1 MAVAHLPALRPAPVG
16 LQRRA
21 FQVEAPRVKFFHLL
35 RQKLTKQHVV
45 SLLHLLIDFGRIFLL
60 PSPVAYTLVY
70 LVITAPQGQRRMI
83 AQTLNV
89 VFCLAGYIA
98 QESRIVRIGG
108 ASKHEVLPHQDTTS
122 VGFLK
127 ERIVLIDTATPHT
140 HHIHI
145 GRLHILQQTAVA
157 LARNTWQ
164 QRIRR
169 NQVCTFGKHR
179 HPVHFEVKTLAVLVF
194 LLHYTYR
201 TQANLVTLL

>member
-1 MAVAHLPALRPAPVG
+1 MTVAHLPALRPAPVG

-21 FQVEAPRVKFFHLL
+21 FQVEATRIKFFHLL
-35 RQKLTKQHVV
+35 WQKLTEKYII
-45 SLLHLLIDFGRIFLL
+45 SFLHLLIDFGRIFLL

-98 QESRIVRIGG
+98 QESRIMRIGG
-108 ASKHEVLPHQDTTS
+108 TSKHEVLPYQNAAPI
-122 VGFLK
+122 GFLK
-127 ERIVLIDTATPHT
+127 ERVVFIDTAAPHT
-140 HHIHI
+140 NHVHI

-169 NQVCTFGKHR
+169 NQVRTFGKHR
-179 HPVHFEVKTLAVLVF
+179 HPIHFEVETLAVLIF
-194 LLHYTYR
+194 LLDYTYR